1 MIVRNDKAQMLNDWQ
16 QGLSLIQSQ
25 AKMLSVKF
33 EGRLRQAES
42 LKIAAINHQLEK
54 HRKSLARHR
63 GITSIGR
70 DGKRLYAGLGV
81 AVAASL
87 LAGIMTKDKF
97 AAANAGL
104 SGFDGVIQGLGETDW
119 AVSLG
124 RSLTIVPRGSITS
137 ERVWVTWDS
146 LKAALVELEGGT
158 LRGDKLGSIDNIISK
173 LQMSKRLVR
182 LNVLTFTPITRW
194 TKVEPV

>member
-33 EGRLRQAES
+33 ENRLRQAES

-63 GITSIGR
+63 GTTSIGR

-87 LAGIMTKDKF
+87 LVGIMTKGKF

-104 SGFDGVIQGLGETDW
+104 SGFDGVIQGFRICE
-119 AVSLG
+119 S
-124 RSLTIVPRGSITS
+124 RLT
-137 ERVWVTWDS
+137 
-146 LKAALVELEGGT
+146 L
-158 LRGDKLGSIDNIISK
+158 DN
-173 LQMSKRLVR
+173 
-182 LNVLTFTPITRW
+182 
-194 TKVEPV
+194 